1 MTHSRFH
8 DLNLSNATLIF
19 ADILVLFS
27 IFSFGLIGIEHFTS
41 TKLPQYGDTH
51 FFIHLVLYT
60 LPLQIALL
68 AVGLYNEKLR
78 ESFNGMAVRLLVA
91 LVLAYILSSGIYF
104 ITPLDTLPNFSREL
118 IFSLTFI
125 GLLISR
131 FIAIT
136 NNYEKIGQVKVLVI
150 GAGERASLIERCMRR
165 KSDRVHFDL
174 QGYVHISG
182 DNKEQ
187 APKGNII
194 ELDCSLSDYVKQ
206 HNIEEIVIAADER
219 RGNLPVDSLFNCK
232 IDGVLITDI
241 IDFIERETGQIA
253 VTHIYPSW
261 VIFNDKKPSHFF
273 VKALNWLFN
282 STIALLIL
290 LFCWPLIILAIILIK
305 LEDGISAPV
314 LYSQQRTGLRGK
326 PFQIYKFRSMR
337 LDAEKN
343 GAQWA
348 TEADPRITKIG
359 LFLRK
364 YRIDELPQLF
374 NVFRGDMC
382 FVGPRPERPQFAE
395 QFEHSIPYYNHRHN
409 VKPGLTGWA
418 QLKYP
423 YGSSKEDAIE
433 KLKFDLYYIK
443 HRSFM
448 LDILILIRTSEIV
461 LFGKGR

>member
-1 MTHSRFH
+1 MSHSRFH

-27 IFSFGLIGIEHFTS
+27 IFTFGLVGIDYFS
-41 TKLPQYGDTH
+41 TLSLPHYGDAS

-78 ESFNGMAVRLLVA
+78 ESFNGIAIRLIVA
-91 LVLAYILSSGIYF
+91 LFLAYILASGIYF
-104 ITPLDTLPNFSREL
+104 ILPLPSLPGFSREL
-118 IFSLTFI
+118 IFFFTFI
-125 GLLISR
+125 GLITSR
-131 FIAIT
+131 FVAIST
-136 NNYEKIGQVKVLVI
+136 NYEKIGQVKVLVI
-150 GAGERASLIERCMRR
+150 GAGERASLIEKCMRR
-165 KSDRVHFDL
+165 KSDRVHVDIYGYIQIDGDSDL
-174 QGYVHISG
+174 HT
-182 DNKEQ
+182 
-187 APKGNII
+187 PKGNKF
-194 ELDCSLSDYVKQ
+194 ELDCPLNEFVNK
-206 HNIEEIVIAADER
+206 HKIEEIVIAADER

-232 IDGVLITDI
+232 IEGVLITDI

-261 VIFNDKKPSHFF
+261 VIYNDKKPATFIA
-273 VKALNWLFN
+273 KALNWLFN
-282 STIALLIL
+282 SSVAVLIL
-290 LFCWPLIILAIILIK
+290 LFCWPFILLAIFFIK
-305 LEDGISAPV
+305 FEDGISSPI
-314 LYSQQRTGLRGK
+314 LYSQQRIGLKGK
-326 PFQIYKFRSMR
+326 SFNIYKFRSMS

-348 TEADPRITKIG
+348 TKSDPRVTKVG
-359 LFLRK
+359 YYLRK

-382 FVGPRPERPQFAE
+382 FVGPRPERPQFSE
-395 QFEHSIPYYNHRHN
+395 QFEESIPYYNHRHN

-423 YGSSKEDAIE
+423 YGSGKEDAIE

-443 HRSFM
+443 HRSFV
-448 LDILILIRTSEIV
+448 LDLLILVRTSEIV